1 MTSPPRPRTVPAPT
15 YGPTTVDPDT
25 APPEH
30 LSAAAGALWRLVL
43 DEYELTPVD
52 VEVLRLAL
60 EALDRADEARRLV
73 DADGAVVLDR
83 FGQHR
88 VHPGVAVERDARL
101 AYARLVRQLDLDGL
115 PDPAHRRK

>member
-1 MTSPPRPRTVPAPT
+1 M
-15 YGPTTVDPDT
+15 DPDT